1 MKYHNRMQMKYITIF
16 FLMFA
21 CMLVLNDMSYDDDI
35 ASNEFYCANVQAGAW
50 PNFKELDCDDEKMP

>member
-1 MKYHNRMQMKYITIF
+1 
-16 FLMFA
+16 
-21 CMLVLNDMSYDDDI
+21 MLVLNDMSYDDDI